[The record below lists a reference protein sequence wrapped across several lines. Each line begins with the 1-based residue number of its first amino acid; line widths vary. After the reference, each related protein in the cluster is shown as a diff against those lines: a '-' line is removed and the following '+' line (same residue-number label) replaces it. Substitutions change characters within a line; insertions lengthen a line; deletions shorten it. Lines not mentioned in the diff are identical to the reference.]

1 MAHTNASNGPAPKF
15 DQLTYAKYWGNVS
28 SAFPKLRVDFGHFGV
43 TTLDSTT
50 QPDALADLMP
60 NGEYLY
66 ADSGYFS
73 EVLSEQARLQA
84 YLAVRMRRTSNR
96 GPAALAQRL
105 MYGTDWEMVVLEG
118 SMSGEYLARFEA
130 MYRALDR
137 DKSLG
142 ADGTLSNRFFGIN
155 AAKFLGLGIGQPNRR
170 RLDQYYNLSS
180 KPAWM
185 AKVDSLAAITS

>member
-1 MAHTNASNGPAPKF
+1 
-15 DQLTYAKYWGNVS
+15 
-28 SAFPKLRVDFGHFGV
+28 
-43 TTLDSTT
+43 
-50 QPDALADLMP
+50 
-60 NGEYLY
+60 
-66 ADSGYFS
+66 
-73 EVLSEQARLQA
+73 
-84 YLAVRMRRTSNR
+84 
-96 GPAALAQRL
+96 